1 MKLKLKEDF
10 KMNLA
15 RPFDESEEI
24 TLATQDKVYFLSQ
37 MLNFA
42 MVLVVLSSVLLL
54 ISSFISEQA
63 VVIIIGIFAI
73 LKAINIFNS
82 VNRKF
87 YNIAMNDVIM
97 FFLAL
102 LPIFLL
108 KFF

>member
-24 TLATQDKVYFLSQ
+24 SLATQDKVYFLSQ

-42 MVLVVLSSVLLL
+42 LILVFLSSVLLL
-54 ISSFISEQA
+54 IFSFISEQA
-63 VVIIIGIFAI
+63 VVIILGIFAI
-73 LKAINIFNS
+73 LKAISVFNS

-97 FFLAL
+97 LLLAL
-102 LPIFLL
+102 LPILLL
-108 KFF
+108 KYF